1 MMSETKSKSM
11 NNDDSILTI
20 TGLTK
25 TFTTA
30 TDTLTILRG
39 LDLKVREGTRAVITG
54 ESGSGK
60 STLLHLIA
68 GLDTPTSGS
77 ITVAG
82 LSLDRLDE
90 EDLGPFRSRTLGLI
104 FQFHY
109 LLKDFTALEN
119 VYLPAYLVGVPKKQ
133 AQEKAASLLDAVGL
147 ADRST
152 HLPSELSGGERQRC
166 AVARSLIN
174 DPPLIL
180 ADEPTGNLDP
190 GNAELIGSLLFN
202 LCARYGKTL
211 LMVTHDQ
218 LLAKQGDTRYSLTN
232 GVLVKGKEGN

>member
-1 MMSETKSKSM
+1 MKNS
-11 NNDDSILTI
+11 SILTI
-20 TGLTK
+20 SGLTK

-30 TDTLTILRG
+30 TDTLTILQG
-39 LDLKVREGTRAVITG
+39 LDLDVEAGTRAVITG

-60 STLLHLIA
+60 CTLLHLVA
-68 GLDTPTSGS
+68 GLDTPTSGT

-90 EDLGPFRSRTLGLI
+90 EDLAGFRSRTLGLI

-119 VYLPAYLVGVPKKQ
+119 VYLPAYMIGVPKKQ
-133 AQEKAASLLDAVGL
+133 AREKAAALLEAVGL
-147 ADRST
+147 ADRRT

-190 GNAELIGSLLFN
+190 GNAELIGSLLFD
-202 LCARYGKTL
+202 LSSRYGKTL
-211 LMVTHDQ
+211 LMVTHYR
-218 LLAKQGDTRYSLTN
+218 LLAKQGDARYSLTN
-232 GVLVKGKEGN
+232 GTLLL